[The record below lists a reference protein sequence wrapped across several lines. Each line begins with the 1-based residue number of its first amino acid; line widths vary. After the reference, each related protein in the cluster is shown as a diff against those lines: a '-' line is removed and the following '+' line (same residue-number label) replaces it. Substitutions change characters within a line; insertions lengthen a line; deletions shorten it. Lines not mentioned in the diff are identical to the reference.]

1 MKALFPEWREIQLMQ
16 IVSFFTKPKP
26 YAELKKVSRKIR
38 KNTSSKVAMA
48 FQNESGGGIGII
60 FIGLSAILLA
70 FVVFINIVDYSLFTY
85 KRNAISKAMD
95 YAVTAA
101 VQQVNKNQS
110 VVGVANGFTE
120 DTGKKLLDGVEIEV
134 DMANRT
140 FLNVFYA
147 NYKLDNLSINDNLL
161 ICATSRGREKLKYAI
176 KAGTGPIFE
185 GELDDSLLVE
195 GRINQAITQYWPS
208 AEDNAQ
214 VYING
219 NLKTNMIENGTYLF
233 AFINNIKI
241 AGLYSE
247 RQINLSSFG
256 GAKLER

>member
-1 MKALFPEWREIQLMQ
+1 M
-16 IVSFFTKPKP
+16 
-26 YAELKKVSRKIR
+26 KKVSKKTRN
-38 KNTSSKVAMA
+38 NTIKRVAIA
-48 FQNESGGGIGII
+48 FQSESGGGIGII

-85 KRNAISKAMD
+85 KRNAITKAMD

-101 VQQVNKNQS
+101 VQQINKNQS

-120 DTGKKLLDGVEIEV
+120 DTGKKLLEGVEIDV

-147 NYKLDNLSINDNLL
+147 NYKSYNLRINDNLL
-161 ICATSRGREKLKYAI
+161 ICATARRGEKLKYVI
-176 KAGTGPIFE
+176 KSGTELILE
-185 GELDDSLLVE
+185 GELENSLLVE

-208 AEDNAQ
+208 TEDNAQ

-241 AGLYSE
+241 TGLYSE
-247 RQINLSSFG
+247 RQLNLSSFA